1 MVGVTLTVALVASF
15 LVFFLR
21 PIYGL
26 IIYIAAFAWYPT
38 YVTVPVGTIDFT
50 VRRIVMLALFAKLF
64 LQTDLPDRFKL
75 MRLDKLIIIYFGAQI
90 LAGATT
96 TRSLMAFL
104 ENRGGAVFDML
115 LPYFA
120 VRMIIRNKQQYLTLL
135 KGVLIIA
142 APLAIAGFYQC
153 ITGDNPVG
161 FFKKYYAWGRVKR
174 DVPIPRAGFF
184 RADITFSHSIM
195 YGLFFSMLGPI
206 CAGLLRHVKKGKH
219 LYAIG
224 IGLMGVGVFS
234 SVSAGPWL
242 GTLLA
247 ILFIVLYFYRRHW
260 RIAVL
265 LAILMS
271 GMVEIIGSRHFYKEI
286 DRFTFSGHTARH
298 RVRLMEVALL
308 EGGMRGHWLTGF
320 GWGVDPG
327 WMSVIY
333 PGDERSTDI
342 TNHYLV
348 VLCRFGLAG
357 LVPFLAVM
365 IVAAKKLIDSYK
377 AAAYKPDMWLVWC
390 LSAALFGSA
399 ASFLGAYIFGP
410 PTTVYYIM
418 IGLCGAMPAVVT
430 RSRATKTIAFFRTKT
445 SNDS

>member
-15 LVFFLR
+15 LVFFVR

-38 YVTVPVGTIDFT
+38 YITVPVGTIDFT
-50 VRRIVMLALFAKLF
+50 VRRIVILALFAKLF

-75 MRLDKLIIIYFGAQI
+75 IRLDKLIIIYFGAQI

-96 TRSLMAFL
+96 TPSLMAFL

-120 VRMIIRNKQQYLTLL
+120 VRMIVRNKQQYLTLL
-135 KGVLIIA
+135 KAVLVIA

-153 ITGDNPVG
+153 ISGDNLVG

-174 DVPIPRAGFF
+174 DAPIPRAGFF
-184 RADITFSHSIM
+184 RAEITFSHSIM
-195 YGLFFSMLGPI
+195 YGLFFSMFGPI
-206 CAGLLRHVKKGKH
+206 CAGLLRHARKGK
-219 LYAIG
+219 LLCAIG
-224 IGLMGVGVFS
+224 VGLMGVGVVS
-234 SVSAGPWL
+234 SLSAGPWL
-242 GTLLA
+242 GALLA
-247 ILFIVLYFYRRHW
+247 ILFITLYFYRRYW
-260 RIAVL
+260 RIALL
-265 LAILMS
+265 LAILMF
-271 GMVEIIGSRHFYKEI
+271 GMVEIIGDRHFYDEI
-286 DRFTFSGHTARH
+286 DQFGFGSGRTATH

-327 WMSVIY
+327 WGRKIY
-333 PGDERSTDI
+333 PGTDRATDL

-348 VLCRFGLAG
+348 VLCRYGLVG
-357 LVPFLAVM
+357 LVPFLAVI
-365 IVAAKKLIDSYK
+365 IVAFKKLVDSYK
-377 AAAYKPDMWLVWC
+377 VSMYKSDRWLVWC

-399 ASFLGAYIFGP
+399 TAFLGAYLFGP
-410 PTTVYYIM
+410 PITVYYI
-418 IGLCGAMPAVVT
+418 IVGLAGAMPAIVARPSSLRGGKLVGFV
-430 RSRATKTIAFFRTKT
+430 R
-445 SNDS
+445 